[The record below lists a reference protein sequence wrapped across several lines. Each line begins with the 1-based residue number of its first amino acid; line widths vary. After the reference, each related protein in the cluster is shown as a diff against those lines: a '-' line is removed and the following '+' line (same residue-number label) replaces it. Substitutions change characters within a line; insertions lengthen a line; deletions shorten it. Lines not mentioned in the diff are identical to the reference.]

1 MKDLIFNHFNFKNLL
16 FENRML
22 EMMITPDSGIR
33 LQDASTLFSNIA
45 ANPVGHEVAL
55 DFLINR
61 WNDTSA

>member
-1 MKDLIFNHFNFKNLL
+1 
-16 FENRML
+16 ML
-22 EMMITPDSGIR
+22 VMMITPNSEIR

-61 WNDTSA
+61 WDETST

>member
-1 MKDLIFNHFNFKNLL
+1 MVFDK
-16 FENRML
+16 NRML

-55 DFLINR
+55 NFLILR